1 LGIGINPKV
10 LYGGWSNNLKRFIY
24 FFLTQEICEQ
34 AGANTTHLGKRYA
47 VIYSQRFMNLSW
59 QQKIVGIYV
68 STQLDLLRSNFL
80 KLLRL
85 YPKHILLKTKLL
97 WAGEPVSTFSN
108 YYFVSGW

>member
-1 LGIGINPKV
+1 MVKQFKTV
-10 LYGGWSNNLKRFIY
+10 YY

-59 QQKIVGIYV
+59 QQKIVRIYV

-80 KLLRL
+80 KLFVFIQNN
-85 YPKHILLKTKLL
+85 ILLKTKLL

-108 YYFVSGW
+108 YDFVSGW